1 MKEKFIPGTQ
11 KKYSITSEGIVY
23 SNYKKTNNG
32 GKFYEK
38 KAVTKYVQHGFAAL
52 NLQLGKWSKTNTSK
66 IIFMNTLMTNM
77 FKLKKP
83 DMFHMYVLRPKNG
96 NILDNSLDNLEW
108 RIYCN
113 GDINFYP
120 QPYYDK
126 KGNITSKCCSH
137 CGEIQDISRYVLGK
151 PNRPGEN
158 STYKNKCKSCIHK
171 DQLKRINSDK
181 NKLSKSYK
189 QKKAYANSE
198 IGKAYHRE
206 YAITWKKKEYDNIS
220 DYYISSNL
228 KIKIE
233 DLTPELREIY
243 KKRITL
249 KRKLENHG
257 NKEN

>member
-1 MKEKFIPGTQ
+1 MEEKFIPHTK
-11 KKYSITSEGIVY
+11 KKYSVTSDGIIY
-23 SNYKKTNNG
+23 SNYKNTNNG

-38 KAVTKYVQHGFAAL
+38 KVVTKYVQQGCAVL
-52 NLQLGKWSKTNTSK
+52 NLQLGKWSKTNKSK
-66 IIFMNTLMTNM
+66 VIFINTLITNI

-83 DMFHMYVLRPKNG
+83 DIFHMYILRPKNG

-120 QPYYDK
+120 KAYYDK

-137 CGEIQDISRYVLGK
+137 CGEIQDISRYVLQK

-171 DQLKRINSDK
+171 HQWERIRSDER
-181 NKLSKSYK
+181 KLSKFNE
-189 QKKAYANSE
+189 QRKAYANSE
-198 IGKAYHRE
+198 IGKTYHRE
-206 YAITWKKKEYDNIS
+206 YGIAWKKKEYDNIS

-233 DLTPELREIY
+233 DVTPELREIY

-257 NKEN
+257 KEN